1 MDRVHSESLLL
12 CDVVLHERCRGSLMW
27 MDGVM
32 GADLRAMKSFDMTI
46 GEEIILK
53 GFIEFFE
60 GYWLG
65 PL

>member
-1 MDRVHSESLLL
+1 
-12 CDVVLHERCRGSLMW
+12 MW

-32 GADLRAMKSFDMTI
+32 GADLRAMKYFDMTI

-65 PL
+65 PSNF